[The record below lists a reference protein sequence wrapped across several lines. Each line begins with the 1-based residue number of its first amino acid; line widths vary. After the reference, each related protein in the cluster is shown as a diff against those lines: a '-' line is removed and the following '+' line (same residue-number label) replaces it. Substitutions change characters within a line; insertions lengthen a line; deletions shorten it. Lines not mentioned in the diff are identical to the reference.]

1 MSSQNNQ
8 TSTQRGRLNAP
19 SSTTQPTSNQDYS
32 FTLQMIMELQRSVGQ
47 VSESVAQIH
56 RETGKIESKIN
67 KLESSMSSVKTT
79 ITVAGI
85 VLTIIIA
92 ISGFF
97 VDKVWDSVANHIDIS
112 VKK

>member
-8 TSTQRGRLNAP
+8 TSTQRGKLNVP
-19 SSTTQPTSNQDYS
+19 SLPGQPAANQDHS
-32 FTLQMIMELQRSVGQ
+32 FTLQMIMELQRSIGQ
-47 VSESVAQIH
+47 LSESVAQIH
-56 RETGKIESKIN
+56 RDTGKIETRLDKIDA
-67 KLESSMSSVKTT
+67 SMSSVKTT

-97 VDKVWDSVANHIDIS
+97 VDKVWDSVASHIDIS

>member
-1 MSSQNNQ
+1 MSSQSNQ
-8 TSTQRGRLNAP
+8 TIQKGKYNSPSRSTPAV
-19 SSTTQPTSNQDYS
+19 TNQDHS
-32 FTLQMIMELQRSVGQ
+32 FTLQMIMELQRSIGQ
-47 VSESVAQIH
+47 LSESVAQIH
-56 RETGKIESKIN
+56 RDTGKIETRLDKIDA
-67 KLESSMSSVKTT
+67 SMSSVKTT

-97 VDKVWDSVANHIDIS
+97 VDKVWDSVASHIDIS

>member
-1 MSSQNNQ
+1 M
-8 TSTQRGRLNAP
+8 
-19 SSTTQPTSNQDYS
+19 TTENIVIEHLHHIRAKVD
-32 FTLQMIMELQRSVGQ
+32 
-47 VSESVAQIH
+47 QIADDITDVH
-56 RETGKIESKIN
+56 RDTGKIETRLDKIDA
-67 KLESSMSSVKTT
+67 SMSSVKTT

-97 VDKVWDSVANHIDIS
+97 VDKVWDSVASHIDIS

>member
-1 MSSQNNQ
+1 M
-8 TSTQRGRLNAP
+8 
-19 SSTTQPTSNQDYS
+19 TTENIVIEHLRHIRAKVD
-32 FTLQMIMELQRSVGQ
+32 
-47 VSESVAQIH
+47 QIADDITDVH
-56 RETGKIESKIN
+56 RDAGKIETRIDA
-67 KLESSMSSVKTT
+67 SMSSVKTT

-97 VDKVWDSVANHIDIS
+97 VDKAWDSVVNHIDIS